1 MSRETSE
8 ELRALNERYFHA
20 LDQCD
25 LAAVGGCFTD
35 DAESVYLGGE
45 WILSGRDELVERLAV
60 IRTFASSIHVPTTM
74 SFSSDGDRAT
84 GTVYAIAH
92 IAFGDGEATRLTVR
106 GLRYCDEYTR
116 HGGTWRIRTRRQDP
130 LWQYE
135 VPTVMPSVPGQQTQS
150 DQVRS
155 N

>member
-1 MSRETSE
+1 MSMATSE

-25 LAAVGGCFTD
+25 LAAVGACFTD
-35 DAESVYLGGE
+35 NAESIYLGGE
-45 WILSGRDELVERLAV
+45 WILSGREQLVERLQV

-92 IAFGDGEATRLTVR
+92 IAIGDGDVARLAVR
-106 GLRYCDEYTR
+106 GLRYVDEYTR
-116 HGGTWRIRTRRQDP
+116 EGGTWRIRTRRQDP

-135 VPTVMPSVPGQQTQS
+135 VPTVPPEIPGQQAQS
-150 DQVRS
+150 EH
-155 N
+155 